1 MCTGGAVSQWRIET
15 EPYQVGRPG
24 QGVGLPAPGLSVAED
39 GGGEPV
45 HSHVDQSEGELY
57 YSCFQCRQIIHNLN
71 LGGP

>member
-1 MCTGGAVSQWRIET
+1 MGTGEAVSQWRIGT

-45 HSHVDQSEGELY
+45 HSHVDQSEG
-57 YSCFQCRQIIHNLN
+57 
-71 LGGP
+71 